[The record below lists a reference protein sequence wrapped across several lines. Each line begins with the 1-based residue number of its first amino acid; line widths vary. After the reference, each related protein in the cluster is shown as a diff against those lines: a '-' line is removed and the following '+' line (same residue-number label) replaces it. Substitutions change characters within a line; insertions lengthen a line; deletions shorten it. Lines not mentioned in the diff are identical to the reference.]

1 MLKIMAGGWVLF
13 FLLAV
18 STTAVAAEER
28 MTRDEYKAR
37 LAEYTER
44 EQVAQDQIDILQAH
58 IAARQTETRS
68 LDADIARLRTNIYNL
83 IDADEEELLA
93 FSRQLDIV
101 IRQLEGLMAL
111 RPEQLIQRRKELTS
125 VEKLVAEHLAQKMS
139 VVPQMRLKLD
149 RIEQMLAQLRARV
162 SQPVTIDYIVVRGDN
177 LWNIASKD
185 DIYADPF
192 MWPRIYRAN
201 RGDIKDP
208 DLIYPN
214 QTLAIP
220 FGVAENQYLV
230 TRGDFLTRI
239 AAEVYNDPNQW
250 HRIYQAN
257 RQQIVEPQLIFPA
270 QVLDIPG
277 N

>member
-1 MLKIMAGGWVLF
+1 MLKIMAGGWMLLF
-13 FLLAV
+13 LIAV

-44 EQVAQDQIDILQAH
+44 ERVAQDQIDILQAH
-58 IAARQTETRS
+58 IAARQTEIGS
-68 LDADIARLRTNIYNL
+68 LDADIARLRSNIYNL

-125 VEKLVAEHLAQKMS
+125 VEKLVDEHLASKMS
-139 VVPQMRLKLD
+139 VVPQMRSKLD

-162 SQPVTIDYIVVRGDN
+162 SQPVTIDYVVVRGDN

-201 RGDIKDP
+201 RDDIQDP